1 MFTEAG
7 SAWFSGLV
15 TCFTAGT
22 ADAGR
27 RGNIQAESGLSR
39 SWSLSL
45 FLEELLQDADDAA
58 GLGQVAVLR
67 SGVLQQHVTISA
79 ALQELAAAEE
89 GVVAG
94 LRLAYE
100 TLQAVH
106 VLNGL
111 WSESS
116 GEWKNRFMR
125 AAEEEE
131 GLTKRGTGNHSPEF
145 AGISTG

>member
-1 MFTEAG
+1 MSTKAG
-7 SAWFSGLV
+7 SVWFSGLI

-27 RGNIQAESGLSR
+27 RERIQAESGLSR
-39 SWSLSL
+39 TRSWSLNL

-67 SGVLQQHVTISA
+67 SCVLQQHVTISA
-79 ALQELAAAEE
+79 ALQELAAAEQ
-89 GVVAG
+89 GIMAR
-94 LRLAYE
+94 LRLTYE

-111 WSESS
+111 GESS
-116 GEWKNRFMR
+116 GEWK
-125 AAEEEE
+125 
-131 GLTKRGTGNHSPEF
+131 KRGSR
-145 AGISTG
+145 